1 MTTILA
7 AFLLRLSG
15 ATVEYRVQ
23 RIRPKPTVVGTDD
36 SPSRIHTTDGITVLR
51 TPNYFEAKR
60 KFRATRAAKTDT
72 ITVRVVATVKQR
84 HGKVNAT

>member
-1 MTTILA
+1 MTTIFA
-7 AFLLRLSG
+7 ALLLRLSG

-51 TPNYFEAKR
+51 TPSYREAKR

-72 ITVRVVATVKQR
+72 IKIRLVATVKQR
-84 HGKVNAT
+84 HGNVVST